1 MIYFYTQKSSIP
13 SYLITIDDGE
23 IKVKKISDIIK
34 IYIEEKMTDKT
45 AYELSDTE
53 NFIYYL
59 NFMLIIINMENI
71 IFLFFDG
78 R

>member
-1 MIYFYTQKSSIP
+1 
-13 SYLITIDDGE
+13 
-23 IKVKKISDIIK
+23 
-34 IYIEEKMTDKT
+34 MTDKT
-45 AYELSDTE
+45 AYELSDAE
-53 NFIYYL
+53 YFIYYL

>member
-1 MIYFYTQKSSIP
+1 MVYFYTQKFSIP
-13 SYLITIDDGE
+13 SYLITIDAGE

-45 AYELSDTE
+45 AYELSDAE

>member
-1 MIYFYTQKSSIP
+1 MIYFYTQKSSIS
-13 SYLITIDDGE
+13 SYLITIVAGE

-34 IYIEEKMTDKT
+34 IYTQEKMTDKT
-45 AYELSDTE
+45 VYELSDAE

>member
-1 MIYFYTQKSSIP
+1 MIYFYAQKSSIP
-13 SYLITIDDGE
+13 SYLITIDAEE

-45 AYELSDTE
+45 AYELSDAE

>member
-13 SYLITIDDGE
+13 SYLITIDTGE

-34 IYIEEKMTDKT
+34 IYTEEKMTDKT

>member
-13 SYLITIDDGE
+13 SYLITIDAGE

-45 AYELSDTE
+45 VYELSDA
-53 NFIYYL
+53 
-59 NFMLIIINMENI
+59 
-71 IFLFFDG
+71 
-78 R
+78 

>member
-1 MIYFYTQKSSIP
+1 MIYFYAQKSSIP
-13 SYLITIDDGE
+13 SYLITIVAGE

-45 AYELSDTE
+45 VYELSDAE

>member
-13 SYLITIDDGE
+13 SYLITIDTGE

-45 AYELSDTE
+45 VYELSDAE

>member
-13 SYLITIDDGE
+13 SYLITINAGE

-34 IYIEEKMTDKT
+34 IYTEEKMTDKT
-45 AYELSDTE
+45 SYELSDAE

>member
-13 SYLITIDDGE
+13 SYLITIDAEE

-45 AYELSDTE
+45 AYELSDMKIL
-53 NFIYYL
+53 FIIL
-59 NFMLIIINMENI
+59 T
-71 IFLFFDG
+71 LF
-78 R
+78 

>member
-1 MIYFYTQKSSIP
+1 
-13 SYLITIDDGE
+13 
-23 IKVKKISDIIK
+23 
-34 IYIEEKMTDKT
+34 MTDKT
-45 AYELSDTE
+45 VYELSDAE

>member
-1 MIYFYTQKSSIP
+1 
-13 SYLITIDDGE
+13 
-23 IKVKKISDIIK
+23 
-34 IYIEEKMTDKT
+34 MTDKT

-59 NFMLIIINMENI
+59 NFVLIIINMENI

>member
-45 AYELSDTE
+45 VYELSDAE

>member
-1 MIYFYTQKSSIP
+1 MWSSDIFLHTEIFN
-13 SYLITIDDGE
+13 SLLFNNIVAGE

-34 IYIEEKMTDKT
+34 IYTEEKMTDKT
-45 AYELSDTE
+45 AYELSDAE

-71 IFLFFDG
+71 IF
-78 R
+78 